1 VGWQKRA
8 EAYKYNILQ
17 LYYIIILQQL
27 GAAGGQVAEM
37 QGKAGMFGIWHAH
50 FICQYWY
57 RWYCQA
63 TWNVSQL
70 ILVHKRH
77 LLKGYL
83 WHLSRFLCR
92 GYLCNWLF
100 TFQVKL
106 FTRTSEEP
114 SLQDMNQA
122 AWMTLHTL
130 KYVRTNSREKALQ
143 IETNRDS
150 SHNFVLKSSRCC
162 SWFLL
167 SLFWC
172 WS

>member
-1 VGWQKRA
+1 VLQEGKSRKCKARQGCL
-8 EAYKYNILQ
+8 EFGTHISFVNID
-17 LYYIIILQQL
+17 IDDTAKI
-27 GAAGGQVAEM
+27 
-37 QGKAGMFGIWHAH
+37 
-50 FICQYWY
+50 
-57 RWYCQA
+57 CQA

-83 WHLSRFLCR
+83 WRLSRFLCR